1 MVKQAPQVCKCGWE
15 MKFPEGQVKTTCI
28 CGNVWELDLGGVWF
42 IQLEFV
48 PFVAKPSKVRSR
60 AERYANYPKSK
71 RRKKAGRC

>member
-1 MVKQAPQVCKCGWE
+1 

-48 PFVAKPSKVRSR
+48 PFAAK
-60 AERYANYPKSK
+60 AKSK
-71 RRKKAGRC
+71 HYAKMMKRRGMGKR